1 MLLGLFR
8 LSWNWVKFAKL
19 LYVVKSTLFSQ
30 SGLGGFRI
38 VTIFPIIVDRG
49 DNNMLVIT

>member
-8 LSWNWVKFAKL
+8 LSWKWVKLCQTPLCCKKYFI
-19 LYVVKSTLFSQ
+19 Q
-30 SGLGGFRI
+30 SVRI

-49 DNNMLVIT
+49 DNNMPVIT